1 MHRRFHFFSL
11 QEDIFCAA
19 CFLMTRN
26 VAKNDRGQDGE
37 GQKASAE
44 RKMVVAAE
52 RLGSAV
58 TILAGRLLC
67 SGLVL
72 SDNRTKLKFMDSMP
86 LTVRRAIELMGLY
99 FLGTI
104 IFIGRD
110 VITPLVMAFFLSII
124 VLPIYRKLRSRG
136 LGEGLSISLSL
147 LLLLVV
153 LALVIWF
160 FSSQIGTLV
169 SDFPQIKANVQ
180 AHLNALSEWV
190 GQAFGI
196 STQRQA
202 QMISDYNDKLLTFAT
217 GLLGGAASSL
227 TGIFIFIGLLP
238 IYIFLMLFYKN
249 LLLRFVFLWFP
260 KDNHP
265 KVEDVMRE
273 SEIIIKSY
281 LVGLLIQITYIT
293 ILLGGIL
300 LVVGIKHAILIGAI
314 FAILNLIPYVGAL
327 IGNIIGVLLTVSSS
341 TEIWPIFVVLGTIAF
356 VQFLDNNILMP
367 RIVGSKV
374 KINALATIVGV
385 IVAGALAGV
394 SGMFLSLPVIAVMK
408 IIFDRSETF
417 KQWGVL
423 LGDEK
428 PARSPMQWPV
438 LRSKSREVQKK
449 LERQNDVEPP

>member
-1 MHRRFHFFSL
+1 M
-11 QEDIFCAA
+11 I
-19 CFLMTRN
+19 MN
-26 VAKNDRGQDGE
+26 N
-37 GQKASAE
+37 
-44 RKMVVAAE
+44 
-52 RLGSAV
+52 
-58 TILAGRLLC
+58 
-67 SGLVL
+67 
-72 SDNRTKLKFMDSMP
+72 NMP

-99 FLGTI
+99 FLGTL

-124 VLPIYRKLRSRG
+124 LLPTYRKLRNQRAP
-136 LGEGLSISLSL
+136 EGLAIFFSI
-147 LLLLVV
+147 LLLVIV
-153 LALVIWF
+153 LAAVVWF
-160 FSSQIGTLV
+160 FSSQISGLV
-169 SDFPQIKANVQ
+169 ADFPRIKSNVTT
-180 AHLNALSEWV
+180 HLNTLSQWV
-190 GQAFGI
+190 GRSFGI
-196 STQRQA
+196 SAERQT
-202 QMISDYNDKLLTFAT
+202 QMIAEYNDRLLNFAT
-217 GLLGGAASSL
+217 GMLGGAASSL
-227 TGIFIFIGLLP
+227 SGIFIFIGLLP

-260 KDNHP
+260 SDNHP
-265 KVEDVMRE
+265 KVEEVMRE

-327 IGNIIGVLLTVSSS
+327 VGNIIGVLLTVSST
-341 TEIWPIFVVLGTIAF
+341 TEVWPIFVVLGTIAF

-408 IIFDRSETF
+408 IIFDRTDTL

-428 PARSPMQWPV
+428 PKQSPMQWPV
-438 LRSKSREVQKK
+438 LRSKSKQIQEKLQQENNVQPPKK
-449 LERQNDVEPP
+449 

>member
-1 MHRRFHFFSL
+1 M
-11 QEDIFCAA
+11 
-19 CFLMTRN
+19 
-26 VAKNDRGQDGE
+26 
-37 GQKASAE
+37 
-44 RKMVVAAE
+44 KMD
-52 RLGSAV
+52 
-58 TILAGRLLC
+58 T
-67 SGLVL
+67 
-72 SDNRTKLKFMDSMP
+72 NKFP
-86 LTVRRAIELMGLY
+86 LTVRRAVELVGLY

-124 VLPIYRKLRSRG
+124 LLPAYRFLRKRR
-136 LGEGLSISLSL
+136 LPEGLSIALS

-153 LALVIWF
+153 LLVLIVWF
-160 FSSQIGTLV
+160 FTSQISNLI
-169 SDFPQIKANVQ
+169 SDFPQIKENVKI
-180 AHLNALSEWV
+180 HLNNLSAWV
-190 GQAFGI
+190 GNKFGI
-196 STQRQA
+196 TAERQT
-202 QMISDYNDKLLTFAT
+202 QMISNYNDKLLNYAGTM
-217 GLLGGAASSL
+217 LGGAASSV

-260 KDNHP
+260 KENHA

-273 SEIIIKSY
+273 SEVIIKSY
-281 LVGLLIQITYIT
+281 LVGLLIQISYIT

-300 LVVGIKHAILIGAI
+300 LAFGIKHAILIGAI
-314 FAILNLIPYVGAL
+314 FALLNLIPYVGAL
-327 IGNIIGVLLTVSSS
+327 IGNIIGVLLTISS
-341 TEIWPIFVVLGTIAF
+341 TQEVWPIFVVLGTIAA

-408 IIFDRSETF
+408 IIFDRTDSL

-428 PARSPMQWPV
+428 PKQSPMQWPV
-438 LRSKSREVQKK
+438 FRSKSRSVQKK
-449 LERQNDVEPP
+449 LERENDVEPPKED